1 MPTAERY
8 KTSTFPLAL
17 HTKGYMYSY
26 VGDCQERMPT
36 GIAVGVPLLVPL
48 LAACCLTAW
57 SLEHFGFFTFY
68 FLFAASARSS
78 IGSASFVNFL
88 YVTMFAFYLY
98 VYLLSCLL
106 SAIMPGNF
114 YCLCMCST
122 QPIYAIHVHVGY
134 CAAYCIIMYHVAS

>member
-8 KTSTFPLAL
+8 KTSTFPL
-17 HTKGYMYSY
+17 HTKAGYMY

-36 GIAVGVPLLVPL
+36 GTAVPLLVQL

-88 YVTMFAFYLY
+88 YVRRLSFIF
-98 VYLLSCLL
+98 YLLS
-106 SAIMPGNF
+106 
-114 YCLCMCST
+114 
-122 QPIYAIHVHVGY
+122 
-134 CAAYCIIMYHVAS
+134 